1 MYDSIIIIGAT
12 ATGKTDLSINLAKK
26 LKTEIINA
34 DSMYIYKNLNIGTAK
49 PTAEEMSGI
58 THHLIDIVN
67 ESETFNVSQ
76 YRDKAK
82 VVISNFRDRGLI
94 PIIVGGTGFYVD
106 SLIKN
111 YSYGET
117 GANSEIRANL
127 QAELETNGKE
137 YIFNKLKALDPISA
151 SKLHKNDVVRV
162 IRAIEIALLSKNNKS
177 SIVNLDEKVLKNPLI
192 IGLNMDRNVLYDR
205 INKRVDI
212 MIESGLIDEVKGLV
226 DRGFTPENNQCMK
239 GIGYKEVL
247 EYLNQNVDFDVM
259 VESIKQHTRNYAKRQ
274 ITYFKRNKDIVWFD
288 ILSKDKDEIINE
300 IIDLFNK

>member
-177 SIVNLDEKVLKNPLI
+177 SIVNLDEKVLKKPLI

>member
-137 YIFNKLKALDPISA
+137 YIFTKLKALDPISA

>member
-177 SIVNLDEKVLKNPLI
+177 SIVNLDEKMLKNPLI